1 MLKGK
6 SMRIKDLQSESL
18 VVSNHVG
25 NSMESDFKNDF
36 HKLKLLLSKI
46 DPLDNKVYQGDDIFY
61 LADDNDKYLGHLE
74 YSKMDN
80 NKIMITTT
88 FSRQRGFYDL
98 LFKLIL
104 VKTPIKYIFGG
115 IEQSESAVS
124 SWKKTLSRFTKKVYN
139 RETHQVEDFIDS
151 KEDEYWVRD
160 KNNPIQAKYLV
171 GLTEHLC
178 FDERFA
184 RGEQLLETRRSHG
197 RQCRTPHDILVR
209 FYGIDPEDSVEMVKM
224 YPAD

>member
-1 MLKGK
+1 
-6 SMRIKDLQSESL
+6 MRVKDLTAESL
-18 VVSNHVG
+18 VVSNHAG

-36 HKLKLLLSKI
+36 HKLKLLIDKI
-46 DPLDNKVYQGDDIFY
+46 DPLDNKLYQGDDIFY
-61 LADDNDKYLGHLE
+61 LTDDNDRYLGHIE
-74 YSKMDN
+74 YSKIDT

-115 IEQSESAVS
+115 IEQSESAVG
-124 SWKKTLSRFTKKVYN
+124 SWKKTLGRFTKKVYN
-139 RETHQVEDFIDS
+139 RESHQIEDFVDS
-151 KEDEYWVRD
+151 KEHEYWVRD
-160 KNNPIQAKYLV
+160 SNNPTKTKYLV
-171 GLTEHLC
+171 GLTEHFG
-178 FDERFA
+178 FDERFK
-184 RGEQLLETRRSHG
+184 RGEELLETRRSKG

-224 YPAD
+224 YPVD